1 MSHFVEQDIRFEKKN
16 SRVFLLLTMML
27 SIFCIM
33 KVLRGI
39 DTDSTEAGG
48 IWNYISVLYYP
59 IFLWAVIR
67 TRKYR
72 LKPLFVSG
80 IVYIVFAM
88 FSAIANFSAQLNIVT
103 VYEFMMI
110 PYALLVFLTFY
121 LCSDSS
127 RSGHNIILIGYFV
140 CLVLNLISI
149 FQYRFVGAEQA
160 MESDIYFSLGL
171 FPFALQLLKGKI
183 KRIIIILM
191 EFLAVFMVNK
201 RTALISFGVALVA
214 YLLIYSWI
222 NEKNKVSAILKS
234 IVMATIVA
242 YVFYKV
248 SIYIDLK
255 YDMNIYNRLFNIME
269 DGGSGRTDIYQRVWT
284 AFKDSSFVEK
294 LFGHGMNAAGKVGG
308 AGYAHNDFLEVLYNY
323 GVFAF
328 VSVAVFYVS
337 LIAQGIKLT
346 KRRSPYAASFIF
358 SLIIGLFLAMFSYF
372 LIYYTYVTC
381 IMAFWGYVLA
391 LEKKRIKALQV
402 KRTGDNS
409 K

>member
-16 SRVFLLLTMML
+16 SRVFLLLAMML

-48 IWNYISVLYYP
+48 IWNYISILYYP

-72 LKPLFVSG
+72 LKPLFVSV

-88 FSAIANFSAQLNIVT
+88 FSAIANFAAQLNIMT
-103 VYEFMMI
+103 AYEFMMI

-127 RSGHNIILIGYFV
+127 RIGHNIILMGYFV
-140 CLVLNLISI
+140 CLVLNLSSI
-149 FQYRFVGAEQA
+149 FQYIFVGAEQA

-171 FPFALQLLKGKI
+171 FPFALQFLKGKI

-201 RTALISFGVALVA
+201 RTALISFCVALVA

-222 NEKNKVSAILKS
+222 NEKNKVSAILRTV
-234 IVMATIVA
+234 IMATIVVC
-242 YVFYKV
+242 VFYKI
-248 SIYIDLK
+248 SIYIDIK
-255 YDMNIYNRLFNIME
+255 YNMNIYNRLFNIME
-269 DGGSGRTDIYQRVWT
+269 DGGSGRTDIYQKVWA
-284 AFKDSSFVEK
+284 AFKNSSFVEK
-294 LFGHGMNAAGKVGG
+294 LFGHGMNAAGMVGG

-328 VSVAVFYVS
+328 VSVVVFYLS
-337 LIAQGIKLT
+337 LIMQSFKMT
-346 KRRSPYAASFIF
+346 RNRSPYAASFIF

-372 LIYYTYVTC
+372 LIFYTYVTC

-391 LEKKRIKALQV
+391 LEKKRIKGLQI
-402 KRTGDNS
+402 KDLGDN
-409 K
+409 